1 MIAHTSTSSVC
12 AAGVV
17 VILRVAVDC
26 FSMASILL
34 EVVSSANTIFKNSV
48 VVLASMKE
56 VHAHP

>member
-1 MIAHTSTSSVC
+1 MIAHTPTSSVC

-17 VILRVAVDC
+17 VTLRVADDC
-26 FSMASILL
+26 FSIASILL
-34 EVVSSANTIFKNSV
+34 EVVSSANTIFENSV